1 MAAAITFLG
10 AAQTVTGSKHLIH
23 NGKAKVLVDCGL
35 FQGPHDLRS
44 LNWEPFDF
52 PIGALDAVIVTHA
65 HLDHTGMLPRL
76 VRNGYEGPIY
86 CTHSTAQLME
96 ISLPDSARL
105 QEEDARYLNRH
116 GLSRHHPALP
126 LYTEDDA
133 YATLKQLRRVK
144 FHQMVDLPGGGSWR
158 FVPAGHILGSAF
170 AEIYFANGE
179 RILMS
184 GDLGRPHRPI
194 IADPTTVDYAEYLV
208 LESTYGDR
216 LHSEQSARDVLR
228 RLLREAFEQS
238 SVVLVPSFAIGR
250 TQELLYEISHLVQE
264 GSLPR
269 VPIFLDSPMATSV
282 THVYA
287 KAVEEHDEDMRAITA
302 TGLNPLEPASVTFV
316 RDSMQSKALNAR
328 QGPMMIIS
336 GSGMAAGGRIV
347 HHLRNRLPD
356 ERTVVLFTGY
366 QAAGTTGR
374 KLVDGARQVE
384 LHGEVVPVRA
394 RIEMISSL
402 SAHADY
408 GEILSWL
415 ENFTHPPKQTFLVHG
430 ELPAQ
435 EALRERITQRFGWN
449 VVIPKRLDHY
459 AL

>member
-23 NGKAKVLVDCGL
+23 NGKARILVDCGL
-35 FQGPHDLRS
+35 FQGPRDLRA

-52 PIGALDAVIVTHA
+52 PIEALDAVIVTHA

-76 VRNGYEGPIY
+76 VRNGYRGPIY
-86 CTHSTAQLME
+86 CTHSTAQLLE

-116 GLSRHHPALP
+116 DLSRHQPALP

-133 YATLKQLRRVK
+133 YATLRQLRRMK
-144 FHQMVDLPGGGSWR
+144 FRQMVAMPGGGTWR
-158 FVPAGHILGSAF
+158 FLPAGHILGSAF
-170 AEIYFANGE
+170 VEIYFDNGE

-184 GDLGRPHRPI
+184 GDLGRPGRPI
-194 IADPTTVDYAEYLV
+194 IADPTTVDFAEYLV

-216 LHSEQSARDVLR
+216 LHPKQSARD
-228 RLLREAFEQS
+228 LLRGLLMQAFDRS

-250 TQELLYEISHLVQE
+250 TQELLYEIGQLFLE
-264 GSLPR
+264 GTLPR
-269 VPIFLDSPMATSV
+269 VPIYVDSPMATSV

-287 KAVEEHDEDMRAITA
+287 KAIEEHDEDMAAVTNA
-302 TGLNPLEPASVTFV
+302 GLHPLQPPSVTFV
-316 RDSMQSKALNAR
+316 RDAMQSKALNAQ

-336 GSGMAAGGRIV
+336 GSGMATGGRIV
-347 HHLRNRLPD
+347 HHLYHRIHD

-366 QAAGTTGR
+366 QAAGTPGR
-374 KLVDGARQVE
+374 KLVEGATEIELFGQV
-384 LHGEVVPVRA
+384 LPVRA
-394 RIEMISSL
+394 QIESISIL

-408 GEILSWL
+408 DEILGWL
-415 ENFTHPPKQTFLVHG
+415 SNFSQPPRRTFLVHG
-430 ELPAQ
+430 EPQAQ
-435 EALRERITQRFGWN
+435 EALREKIRQRFGWEA
-449 VVIPKRLDHY
+449 VIPTRLESCE
-459 AL
+459 L

>member
-23 NGKAKVLVDCGL
+23 NGKAQVLVDCGL
-35 FQGPHDLRS
+35 FQGPRDLRS

-76 VRNGYEGPIY
+76 VSNGYEGPIY

-144 FHQMVDLPGGGSWR
+144 FHQMMDLPGGGSWR
-158 FVPAGHILGSAF
+158 FMPAGHILGSAF

-184 GDLGRPHRPI
+184 GDLGRPRRPI
-194 IADPTTVDYAEYLV
+194 IADPTAVDYAEYLV

-216 LHSEQSARDVLR
+216 LHSEQCARDVLR
-228 RLLREAFEQS
+228 RLLREAFYQS

-269 VPIFLDSPMATSV
+269 VPIFLDSPMATGV

-287 KAVEEHDEDMRAITA
+287 KAAEEHDEDMTAITQ

-316 RDSMQSKALNAR
+316 RDSMQSKALNAQ

-336 GSGMAAGGRIV
+336 GSGMATGGRIV

-374 KLVDGARQVE
+374 KLVDGARRVE

-402 SAHADY
+402 SAHADK
-408 GEILSWL
+408 GEIETWL
-415 ENFTHPPKQTFLVHG
+415 ENFKHPPRRTFLVHG

-435 EALRERITQRFGWN
+435 EALRERITQRFGWD